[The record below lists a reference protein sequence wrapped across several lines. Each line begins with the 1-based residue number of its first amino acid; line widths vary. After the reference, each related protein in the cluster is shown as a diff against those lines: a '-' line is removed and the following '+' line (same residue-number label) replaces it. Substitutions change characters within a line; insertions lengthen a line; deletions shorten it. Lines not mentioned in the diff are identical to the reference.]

1 MAVLAGAAALGALA
15 ACGGG
20 RDETITVYLKAR
32 LGPEGPPGQIAPV
45 LTPVERDRRDA
56 MSAEWQ
62 SILDLRVGPSPDERA
77 HGFLDTLQPDA
88 RLQDLTVSGG
98 TATVDL
104 AGREPDFY
112 GSAAMVYTL
121 SELPGIQRVRLRLD
135 GRPCCFYGHDRRP
148 IATTTRS
155 ALRGWQGQ
163 PCALRRG
170 DDVRCRT

>member
-1 MAVLAGAAALGALA
+1 MALPLAAAMLVALAGCAGA
-15 ACGGG
+15 
-20 RDETITVYLKAR
+20 RDDTITVYLRAR

-62 SILDLRVGPSPDERA
+62 AILDLRVGPSPDERA
-77 HGFLDTLQPDA
+77 HAFLDTIAPA
-88 RLQDLTVSGG
+88 TRLRHLEVAHG

-121 SELPGIQRVRLRLD
+121 TELPGIQRVRLRLD

-148 IATTTRS
+148 IPTTTRGD
-155 ALRGWQGQ
+155 LRGWQGQ
-163 PCALRRG
+163 PCSLRSG
-170 DDVRCRT
+170 DDVACRS